1 MVTRDEVLKGRDR
14 DYPLDAE
21 LEQNLNQLLDA
32 VNKLRK
38 EYGKPFVITSGYR
51 PGHYNK
57 SARGAKKSA
66 HMSCQAVDIR
76 DSDGEIAK
84 WCLNNLKLLEEAGLY
99 MESPLHT
106 HEPPG
111 ARWLHLQTRRP
122 ASGNRVFIP

>member
-1 MVTRDEVLKGRDR
+1 MVTRDEVLKGRDK
-14 DYPLDAE
+14 DYPLTPE
-21 LEQNLNQLLDA
+21 LEQNLEQLLDA

-76 DSDGEIAK
+76 DTDGEIAK
-84 WCLNNLKLLEEAGLY
+84 WCLANLHLLIEAGLY
-99 MESPLHT
+99 MESPFYT

-111 ARWLHLQTRRP
+111 ARWVHLQTRP
-122 ASGNRVFIP
+122 TKNRVFIP

>member
-21 LEQNLNQLLDA
+21 LEQNLSQLLDA

-38 EYGKPFVITSGYR
+38 VYGKPFIITSGYR

-76 DSDGEIAK
+76 DTDGEIAK

-99 MESPLHT
+99 MESPMYT
-106 HEPPG
+106 QTPA
-111 ARWLHLQTRRP
+111 ARWLHLQTRP
-122 ASGNRVFIP
+122 TKNRVFIP

>member
-14 DYPLDAE
+14 DYPLDAK

-38 EYGKPFVITSGYR
+38 VYGKPFIITSGYR

-76 DSDGEIAK
+76 DTDGEIAK
-84 WCLNNLKLLEEAGLY
+84 WCLSNLKLLEEAGLY
-99 MESPLHT
+99 MESPIYT
-106 HEPPG
+106 QTPA
-111 ARWLHLQTRRP
+111 ARWLHLQTRP
-122 ASGNRVFIP
+122 TKNRVFIP